1 MYTTY
6 LYIRKQD
13 GIYLSGIEMV
23 GLSSIQMAFKNQIIW
38 HPTSF
43 RPFKYQTSSVFWSPL
58 DFLSSCNQ
66 MVTPFEYLTL
76 KRSTLKCLY
85 SMVVT
90 WMSGIVTDDSAIFVD
105 KIIFRTPAL
114 ELKISWVS
122 STGILKRKFE
132 NSNKFFEIWKE
143 KDGNLKKKRFESQT
157 AAVKLCGKIYKLS
170 GHWLI

>member
-122 STGILKRKFE
+122 STGILKCKFE
-132 NSNKFFEIWKE
+132 INYLRYGKKE
-143 KDGNLKKKRFESQT
+143 MAILKKKNWEPNGSSKTF
-157 AAVKLCGKIYKLS
+157 AAKFINWVFIG
-170 GHWLI
+170 